1 MAKKDRQR
9 KKSIY
14 VAREGDRE
22 EFFLKFLQEIF
33 DPEEKINFYFSPEK
47 GGNSNAILDR
57 ALKSFYPISY
67 AWFDEDDELDEE
79 HKKELAKRWYLEKDT
94 LKNIADRHLQHHNK
108 KLNSPIIIV
117 SYPYSVEG
125 ILIRLFNKNLP
136 NLITPAKSKGDFEEN
151 KKRMKNSVDGFV
163 GKMSDIEYY
172 RKNLTKEYILEKSKE
187 IEELK
192 LLLTI
197 FGVR

>member
-22 EFFLKFLQEIF
+22 EIFLKFLQEIF

-79 HKKELAKRWYLEKDT
+79 HKKELAKR
-94 LKNIADRHLQHHNK
+94 
-108 KLNSPIIIV
+108 
-117 SYPYSVEG
+117 
-125 ILIRLFNKNLP
+125 
-136 NLITPAKSKGDFEEN
+136 
-151 KKRMKNSVDGFV
+151 
-163 GKMSDIEYY
+163 
-172 RKNLTKEYILEKSKE
+172 
-187 IEELK
+187 
-192 LLLTI
+192 
-197 FGVR
+197 